1 MRFPY
6 RRRNDELYVQPLKF
20 PFVIR
25 LSPLRIFLTNTKVMF
40 GSGKFKGK
48 CKKKKIERK
57 SKRKEKVKE
66 NKK

>member
-1 MRFPY
+1 M
-6 RRRNDELYVQPLKF
+6 KF
-20 PFVIR
+20 PFEIR
-25 LSPLRIFLTNTKVMF
+25 LSPLRIFLTDTKVMF

-48 CKKKKIERK
+48 CKGKKIGRK